1 MVGAGI
7 ILFFGAEFFVS
18 QFTDNSEAI
27 KHGAIYLKGCSIN
40 WSYLSCI
47 LYYNSSISSSKKTYI

>member
-18 QFTDNSEAI
+18 QFTDNLEAI
-27 KHGAIYLKGCSIN
+27 KHGCN
-40 WSYLSCI
+40 LS
-47 LYYNSSISSSKKTYI
+47 